1 MKKAAA
7 TTPEIDPLEELMKE
21 RGFKFDFDMTE
32 SQVEKFKTSGLGD
45 DDESK
50 RKLMLSLLNGGMSW
64 DQATPRQK
72 EWANY
77 ISRLKQGRTLPTNAG
92 II

>member
-21 RGFKFDFDMTE
+21 RNFKFDFDMTE
-32 SQVEKFKTSGLGD
+32 SQAEAFKTSGLG